1 MVRLKCTKLITV
13 LVFLVNVILLFYTWK
28 WFLSNE
34 SNNDASTVSSS
45 KLVNGANRQKD
56 KTNRHIK
63 KAITIIF
70 RDFYHFENDL
80 QHSIEN
86 ILNLVPSIQILVCY
100 EDEIYPPLSF
110 VANYTTTHP
119 NVKFINLNFDIRKTF
134 RAQSPLLQIKTGHV
148 LFVPDSF
155 RFKKDHKDKIRSSFF
170 QKILLEI
177 EKESIKNNV
186 VSATDSVDVKKSD
199 NNLVGSVTAEEDQ
212 NTSLQQGD
220 NIDFTTIND
229 KNKVSGKATNR
240 KRIAQ
245 THSSKILV
253 IPFASNVNTMS
264 NCCRINIDIANWTM
278 EYSVRNNT
286 YQCDMVNKLASTQ
299 KLFHFLIE
307 CLFQFLQKHAILVD
321 TNLLKTM
328 PDPLAS
334 PFPEMFY
341 VQAKMCKAKVRL
353 NIV

>member
-1 MVRLKCTKLITV
+1 MVRLKCTKLITA

-34 SNNDASTVSSS
+34 SNNEAPTVASS

-56 KTNRHIK
+56 KANRHIK

-110 VANYTTTHP
+110 VANYTATHP
-119 NVKFINLNFDIRKTF
+119 NVKFINLNFDIRKTS

-148 LFVPDSF
+148 LFLPDSF

-170 QKILLEI
+170 QKVLLEI
-177 EKESIKNNV
+177 EKESIRKNV
-186 VSATDSVDVKKSD
+186 IVGATDSVDVKRS
-199 NNLVGSVTAEEDQ
+199 VGSEPAEEDQ
-212 NTSLQQGD
+212 NTSFQQGD
-220 NIDFTTIND
+220 NIDFTTKND
-229 KNKVSGKATNR
+229 KTKVSGKPTNR
-240 KRIAQ
+240 KKIAQ

-286 YQCDMVNKLASTQ
+286 YQCDMVNKLASIQ
-299 KLFHFLIE
+299 QLF
-307 CLFQFLQKHAILVD
+307 
-321 TNLLKTM
+321 
-328 PDPLAS
+328 
-334 PFPEMFY
+334 
-341 VQAKMCKAKVRL
+341 
-353 NIV
+353 